1 MPKKQETASGWP
13 PSRPEVAVTLRSST
27 NVAAEINLSVEDEI
41 SQLRERNHQLE
52 ATVSARDAEIAS
64 LKADKLQDRAR
75 IEKLES
81 EHHQDQAEIERLE
94 TNFISFFKF
103 CVEALEDAS
112 KALEAVQPGR
122 ETRQFLDETKKG
134 VETASPEGRPYT
146 VIGRIR
152 QIITKMK
159 ETPPIVMEPE
169 EESGYTYSLRTR
181 TENRAMAIVD
191 HLKRT
196 GKASLKSTEARAVLE
211 THEGKPLD
219 RKVVLRALEVAR
231 GVLRATSDKV
241 GGVTR
246 LILSTSSRR
255 PAPASP
261 QERESHNRIGGG
273 GGGLSRPRAWAVPWD
288 GSD

>member
-1 MPKKQETASGWP
+1 MPKKQETASGRLA
-13 PSRPEVAVTLRSST
+13 SLPEGVVTLQEDTGISG
-27 NVAAEINLSVEDEI
+27 EINLSVEDEI

-52 ATVSARDAEIAS
+52 TTVSARDAEIAS

-75 IEKLES
+75 IGKLES

-94 TNFISFFKF
+94 TSFISFFKF

-134 VETASPEGRPYT
+134 VETASPEGRPYA

-169 EESGYTYSLRTR
+169 EESRYTYSLRTR

-196 GKASLKSTEARAVLE
+196 GKTSIKSTEARIVLE
-211 THEGKPLD
+211 GVEGQELD
-219 RKVVLRALEVAR
+219 RTVVKRALDKASAILRAPK
-231 GVLRATSDKV
+231 SFV
-241 GGVTR
+241 GGVARIVLPDPEVLVGRAPPGDTMSR
-246 LILSTSSRR
+246 LRR
-255 PAPASP
+255 
-261 QERESHNRIGGG
+261 GWV
-273 GGGLSRPRAWAVPWD
+273 PRA
-288 GSD
+288 G